1 MTARRTCARQVV
13 SAVLAF
19 LTRGMPPLSCST
31 RRLTDRVHSLQ
42 VVSAVLAFLTRG
54 RCAPGFGAQICFRH
68 FKTPADY
75 WSRGGEVELEVACA
89 RREKYVF
96 PKSADG
102 ELTVLSGELLTGVA
116 DKAVYGRYG
125 LVHAVQV
132 RAWCSA
138 FDAGLI
144 E

>member
-1 MTARRTCARQVV
+1 MREQGLILGRAARDNVSAMRVPLQVI

-19 LTRGMPPLSCST
+19 LTRGMPPLA
-31 RRLTDRVHSLQ
+31 L
-42 VVSAVLAFLTRG
+42 SAAT
-54 RCAPGFGAQICFRH
+54 
-68 FKTPADY
+68 KTPADY
-75 WSRGGEVELEVACA
+75 WSRGGEVELVWRG

-116 DKAVYGRYG
+116 DKAVYAKFG

-132 RAWCSA
+132 RAGSLPA
-138 FDAGLI
+138 YLPA
-144 E
+144 

>member
-1 MTARRTCARQVV
+1 MQVI

-19 LTRGMPPLSCST
+19 LTRGMPPLA
-31 RRLTDRVHSLQ
+31 L
-42 VVSAVLAFLTRG
+42 SAGT
-54 RCAPGFGAQICFRH
+54 
-68 FKTPADY
+68 KTPADY
-75 WSRGGEVELEVACA
+75 WSRGGEVELVWRA

-96 PKSADG
+96 PKSAEG

-132 RAWCSA
+132 RA
-138 FDAGLI
+138 DAVLDLASYVEGSLACELLGCHVHRQI
-144 E
+144 ATRMYLWVSC

>member
-1 MTARRTCARQVV
+1 MGHAAGAQRGFDSRVWSLQVI

-19 LTRGMPPLSCST
+19 LTRGMPPLALNAGT
-31 RRLTDRVHSLQ
+31 
-42 VVSAVLAFLTRG
+42 
-54 RCAPGFGAQICFRH
+54 
-68 FKTPADY
+68 KTPADY
-75 WSRGGEVELEVACA
+75 WSRGGDAELVWRG

-96 PKSADG
+96 PKSAEG

-132 RAWCSA
+132 RAGLVVTGIRPHRLEGLRR
-138 FDAGLI
+138 AGGWAVLVYWQMGNRLRLWASC
-144 E
+144 